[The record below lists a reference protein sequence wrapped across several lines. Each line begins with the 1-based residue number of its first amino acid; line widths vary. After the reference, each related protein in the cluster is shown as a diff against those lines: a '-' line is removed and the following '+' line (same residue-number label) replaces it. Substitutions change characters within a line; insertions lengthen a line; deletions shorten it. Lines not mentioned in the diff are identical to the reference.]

1 MQHRNKN
8 QGLQLQYLIDFLES
22 NRIEKSKIYDQLKCS
37 MEEAKILK
45 QMTQNYV
52 QGSIEVVVS
61 EVLISLFG
69 EKDYLHV
76 KALPF
81 VRNLLD
87 QGWITHGSFVNLK
100 IGEVSNIELLNS
112 TVALSSTFLKLLEE
126 GTLEV
131 ELPQIGEYTDHLEYL
146 KDQFLRIE
154 FYQQLGLSKQ
164 SLTQNSAS
172 SNRIKSKL
180 QQLES
185 RIEER
190 VKATKIDIVVENIFK
205 ENELNQKEQIIFLAL
220 LKEEY
225 AGEFE
230 SLRDMNTL
238 VSLISFDDYEKI
250 KNRALLED
258 GAKLIENEIID
269 YDEMLNGF
277 GGVSRSF
284 FIHEELLQKIMHPNK
299 DKKAKKIKLD
309 MLINEQ
315 DLFELV
321 DPKTTLDDVVL
332 TPKTRELLDNL
343 LKQLDRNVVRL
354 LREWGIKE
362 KRNGIDAKIIFYGPP
377 GTGKTMT
384 ALSLAKSMKKRVLS
398 FDCSKILSKYV
409 GESEQNVR
417 KIFDTYR
424 DLALKTKS
432 EPVLLLNEADQF
444 LSARSTDASGSAE
457 KMHNQMQNIF
467 LEQIEKFNGML
478 IATTNLLENIDSAFS
493 RRFDYKIAF
502 EKPTFTQRLD
512 LWRKLL
518 PETAVYEENF
528 SIEELAKYKLSGGQ
542 IKLVLKNC
550 ALKVAVKEE
559 PIFLMQDFIDT
570 IERETKGV
578 FGEEKSMG
586 FLVTEK

>member
-1 MQHRNKN
+1 MR
-8 QGLQLQYLIDFLES
+8 YLIDFLE
-22 NRIEKSKIYDQLKCS
+22 IKDIQKTQIFEHLKCEL
-37 MEEAKILK
+37 EEAKMLK
-45 QMTQNYV
+45 KMTESYIN
-52 QGSIEVVVS
+52 GSVEVVVS
-61 EVLISLFG
+61 ELLVSIFG
-69 EKDYLHV
+69 DKNFSHV
-76 KALPF
+76 KHLPL
-81 VRNLLD
+81 VKSLLD

-100 IGEVSNIELLNS
+100 IGEVSNIELFNS
-112 TVALSSTFLKLLEE
+112 TIALSSTFLKLLEE

-131 ELPQIGEYTDHLEYL
+131 DLPDITEYTDHLEYL
-146 KDQFLRIE
+146 KDQFLRIDL
-154 FYQQLGLSKQ
+154 YQQVGLTKQ
-164 SLTQNSAS
+164 NLTQNSIS
-172 SNRIKSKL
+172 TSRLRSKIQELEIRIA
-180 QQLES
+180 
-185 RIEER
+185 ER
-190 VKATKIDIVVENIFK
+190 VKKTKIDIVVENIFK
-205 ENELNQKEQIIFLAL
+205 DNELSPKEQVIFLAL

-225 AGEFE
+225 ASEFD

-250 KNRALLED
+250 KNRALLEE
-258 GAKLIENEIID
+258 GSKLIENEIID

-284 FIHEELLQKIMHPNK
+284 YISEELLQKIMHP
-299 DKKAKKIKLD
+299 DKEKKSKKIKLD
-309 MLINEQ
+309 MLISEQ

-362 KRNGIDAKIIFYGPP
+362 RRSGVDAKIIFYGPP

-417 KIFDTYR
+417 RIFDTYK
-424 DLALKTKS
+424 DMAQKTKS

-444 LSARSTDASGSAE
+444 LSARSTEGGGSAD

-467 LEQIEKFNGML
+467 LEQIEKFSGML

-502 EKPTFTQRLD
+502 EKPTQKQRLE

-518 PETAVYEENF
+518 PENAVYEENF
-528 SIEELAKYKLSGGQ
+528 SIEELSKYALSGGQ

-550 ALKVAVKEE
+550 ALRVAVKEE
-559 PIFLMQDFIDT
+559 PIFLMEDFIAT
-570 IERETKGV
+570 IQREIKGV

-586 FLVTEK
+586 FVAGGN

>member
-37 MEEAKILK
+37 IEEAKILK

-502 EKPTFTQRLD
+502 EKPTFTQRLE